1 MSEKLGPLGSGNS
14 RSAQQ
19 VARQNVVEELAK
31 DFNVELDSDFAGDI
45 VKSLNKETAR
55 KLEKASIQRNIAVT
69 KLDEFGNVPNDRT
82 IAAIDEVLAKQAKL
96 GAKSD
101 KAMIKN
107 MEDIKSAVSQDDFG
121 FSVSKNIRTEIID
134 DLKALS
140 RADDTRA
147 TGATQTIKSALD
159 KDMVAFARSVD
170 RESAAN
176 WLRSNR
182 AFADELQI
190 TKQTELKRIL
200 NAGTATPEKVL
211 PILMG
216 GKRSELGR
224 LSSSLSPKGRGAA
237 RAAIVK
243 DVLDKSG
250 FFKGDINPDKL
261 ATALGNTKTKQAVD
275 VFFKGNSK
283 KQLDGL
289 VDLLNATR
297 RAQAAAVSPATG
309 VQAVP
314 LIGATGI
321 GAGAATDL
329 VATGGVVGSLSA
341 IAKAYESGPVRTM
354 LLKIANRNKRAPI
367 ETGLLEGTVVALTSV
382 FQDAKEER
390 EQTE

>member
-1 MSEKLGPLGSGNS
+1 M
-14 RSAQQ
+14 
-19 VARQNVVEELAK
+19 
-31 DFNVELDSDFAGDI
+31 
-45 VKSLNKETAR
+45 
-55 KLEKASIQRNIAVT
+55 
-69 KLDEFGNVPNDRT
+69 DEFGNVPNDRT